1 MSSALNGYRR
11 LLRSTKLVFKS
22 DIYALKQAR
31 VQLREEF
38 IKNKHITSSS
48 ELKLLLQGIDE
59 VDEMLKF
66 NIVQGKLNDRGNYG
80 MYIFVLIYNF

>member
-1 MSSALNGYRR
+1 MSNALNGYRR

-22 DIYALKQAR
+22 DVYALKQAR
-31 VQLREEF
+31 IQLREEF
-38 IKNKHITSSS
+38 IKNRHITNSS
-48 ELKLLLQGIDE
+48 ELKILLQGIDE

-80 MYIFVLIYNF
+80 MYFSSYL